1 MSYEALKMNLLE
13 RVRIVLVEPRVGGNI
28 GAIARAMNNCGITD
42 LAL

>member
-28 GAIARAMNNCGITD
+28 RER
-42 LAL
+42 LRVR